1 MPIDDFFDGASRCS
15 VQLEPREM
23 PYVPEYEDRRELHF
37 SLLPQ
42 EPPKRDLPR
51 EYFPLEYLEK

>member
-1 MPIDDFFDGASRCS
+1 MPIDDFFDGAERCS

-23 PYVPEYEDRRELHF
+23 PEVPPYQDKRELHF
-37 SLLPQ
+37 ELLPNTPHQ
-42 EPPKRDLPR
+42 RDLPR